1 MQLQT
6 ILISSTALLLLLAA
20 AAEEVSFVCNDIFLF
35 CAITHYLYRNQ
46 PVLLPNPSK
55 PSRIYSSLLVYMI
68 QRTMKRAARMTVKMK
83 IVRMIDL
90 QTMKARESPSLKVS
104 AVIPTMRLTKRFVMI
119 FAITFVVIQLMSCV
133 ASV

>member
-1 MQLQT
+1 
-6 ILISSTALLLLLAA
+6 
-20 AAEEVSFVCNDIFLF
+20 
-35 CAITHYLYRNQ
+35 
-46 PVLLPNPSK
+46 
-55 PSRIYSSLLVYMI
+55 
-68 QRTMKRAARMTVKMK
+68 MTVKMK